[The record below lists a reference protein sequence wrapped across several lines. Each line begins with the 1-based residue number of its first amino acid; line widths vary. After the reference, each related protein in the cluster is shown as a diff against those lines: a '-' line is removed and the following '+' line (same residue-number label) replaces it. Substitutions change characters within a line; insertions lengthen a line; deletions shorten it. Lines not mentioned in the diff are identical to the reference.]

1 MEHINWIYILDLIR
15 LIAYA
20 ATSIGAFVLAVDD
33 FLNGRRSDIAWVTF
47 SLQYLATIAIFA
59 MDLSGAVAWMEQRYL
74 LTPFAI
80 VGAIAVPY
88 VAFARIAEHRRQ
100 RRESKPLNGGYH
112 ELAQG

>member
-1 MEHINWIYILDLIR
+1 MQSFDWIYLLDLIR
-15 LIAYA
+15 LISYA
-20 ATSIGAFVLAVDD
+20 ATSIGAIVLAVDD
-33 FLNGRRSDIAWVTF
+33 FLNNRRSDIAWATF

-88 VAFARIAEHRRQ
+88 VAAARLAEHRRQ
-100 RRESKPLNGGYH
+100 QAQKRRTSR
-112 ELAQG
+112 ELVQG

>member
-1 MEHINWIYILDLIR
+1 MESFDWIYLLDLIR
-15 LIAYA
+15 LISYA
-20 ATSIGAFVLAVDD
+20 MTSIGSMILAVDD
-33 FLNGRRSDIAWVTF
+33 FLNGKRTDIAWATF

-88 VAFARIAEHRRQ
+88 VALARISEHARRSQ
-100 RRESKPLNGGYH
+100 KGNSNEQP
-112 ELAQG
+112 AA

>member
-1 MEHINWIYILDLIR
+1 MESFDWIYLFDLIR
-15 LIAYA
+15 LVAYT
-20 ATSIGAFVLAVDD
+20 ATSIGAMVLAVDD
-33 FLNGRRSDIAWVTF
+33 FLHDRRSDIAWATF

-88 VAFARIAEHRRQ
+88 VAAVRLTEHRRQ
-100 RRESKPLNGGYH
+100 QPQKESSH
-112 ELAQG
+112 EQLAQG